1 VSSAVDAARPGHGDE
16 RAHAGDVDPVDL
28 AVELIRID
36 STNPDLVAGGAG
48 EAAVAAHAAAWL
60 RARGFRVRVLEG
72 TPGRPTVLATARGTG
87 GGRTI
92 LLDGHLDT
100 VPPGDPVRGGTAPV
114 VEYGRL
120 LGRGAFDMKAG
131 LAAMMVAADR
141 TRRIGTRG
149 DVVLA
154 LVADEEFAS
163 IGTEEA
169 LRALAADG
177 TVVDGA
183 VISEPSQS
191 EAIVAHRG
199 FGWYE
204 VRLRG
209 RAAHGSMPEQGVDA
223 IAHAGLVLR
232 ELDALAGRLAVGPR
246 HPLLG
251 TGAVR
256 VSRIHGGSDAATV
269 ADACVLTVERR
280 FLPGQSTAEVEAEL
294 RAALSAVAARTPG
307 MAAELVV
314 LVARAAFE
322 ADIEGPLARAVL
334 DSGARVTGAPVP
346 HRGEPFWTDAGLVQ
360 EAGIPCILL
369 GVTGGGAHADE
380 EWAEVDSVRR
390 LADVLEGAI
399 LDFCGSVGDGAAGTG
414 RAEPAG

>member
-1 VSSAVDAARPGHGDE
+1 VSE
-16 RAHAGDVDPVDL
+16 RAEAGSVDPVDL
-28 AVELIRID
+28 AAELIGFD
-36 STNPDLVAGGAG
+36 STNPDLVPGAAG
-48 EAAVAAHAAAWL
+48 EAALAAHVAAWL
-60 RARGFRVRVLEG
+60 RARGFEVRVLEAV
-72 TPGRPTVLATARGTG
+72 PGRPTVLATARGTG

-100 VPPGDPVRGGTAPV
+100 VPPGDPERGGLLPRI
-114 VEYGRL
+114 EDGRL
-120 LGRGAFDMKAG
+120 LGRGAFDMKGG
-131 LAAMMVAADR
+131 LAAMLVAADR
-141 TRRIGTRG
+141 ARRVGTRG

-204 VRLRG
+204 IRLRG

-232 ELDALAGRLAVGPR
+232 ELDALGERLAAGPR

-256 VSRIHGGSDAATV
+256 VSRIDGGSDAATV
-269 ADACVLTVERR
+269 ADSCVLTVERR
-280 FLPGQSTAEVEAEL
+280 FLPGEGTADVEAGL
-294 RAALSAVAARTPG
+294 RAALDALVARTPD
-307 MAAELVV
+307 MEAELVT
-314 LVARAAFE
+314 LVARGAFE
-322 ADIEGPLARAVL
+322 ADVDGPLARAVL
-334 DSGARVTGAPVP
+334 DSGARVSGVPVP

-360 EAGIPCILL
+360 EAAIPCILL

-380 EWAEVDSVRR
+380 EWADVGSIRW
-390 LADVLEGAI
+390 LADVLEGAV
-399 LDFCGSVGDGAAGTG
+399 LDFCGRADDGV
-414 RAEPAG
+414 PAL

>member
-1 VSSAVDAARPGHGDE
+1 MSGAVPEPAAGV
-16 RAHAGDVDPVDL
+16 AGLVDPVDL
-28 AVELIRID
+28 AAELIRVD
-36 STNPDLVAGGAG
+36 STNPDLVPGAAG
-48 EAAVAAHAAAWL
+48 ERAVAAHVAAWL
-60 RARGFRVRVLEG
+60 RARGFDVRVLEEA
-72 TPGRPTVLATARGTG
+72 PGRPTVLATARGTG

-100 VPPGDPVRGGTAPV
+100 VPPGDPARGGLAPLI
-114 VEYGRL
+114 EDGRL

-141 TRRIGTRG
+141 ARRIGTRG

-154 LVADEEFAS
+154 LVADEEFGS

-169 LRALAADG
+169 LRELAAAG
-177 TVVDGA
+177 TRIDGA

-204 VRLRG
+204 IRARG

-232 ELDALAGRLAVGPR
+232 ELDALADRLAAGPR

-269 ADACVLTVERR
+269 ADSCVLTVERR
-280 FLPGQSTAEVEAEL
+280 FLPGQSTADVEAEL
-294 RAALSAVAARTPG
+294 RAALDAVAARTPS
-307 MAAELVV
+307 MDADLFP
-314 LVARAAFE
+314 LVARGAFE
-322 ADIEGPLARAVL
+322 ADVDGPLARAVL
-334 DSGARVTGAPVP
+334 DSGARVTGSPVP
-346 HRGEPFWTDAGLVQ
+346 HRGEPFWTDAGLVL

-380 EWAEVDSVRR
+380 EWAEVDSIHR

-399 LDFCGSVGDGAAGTG
+399 LDFCGSAGA
-414 RAEPAG
+414 

>member
-1 VSSAVDAARPGHGDE
+1 
-16 RAHAGDVDPVDL
+16 
-28 AVELIRID
+28 
-36 STNPDLVAGGAG
+36 
-48 EAAVAAHAAAWL
+48 
-60 RARGFRVRVLEG
+60 
-72 TPGRPTVLATARGTG
+72 
-87 GGRTI
+87 
-92 LLDGHLDT
+92 
-100 VPPGDPVRGGTAPV
+100 
-114 VEYGRL
+114 
-120 LGRGAFDMKAG
+120 M
-131 LAAMMVAADR
+131 
-141 TRRIGTRG
+141 
-149 DVVLA
+149 LA
-154 LVADEEFAS
+154 LVADEEFGS

-177 TVVDGA
+177 TRVDGA

-204 VRLRG
+204 IRLRG

-223 IAHAGLVLR
+223 VAHAVLVLR
-232 ELDALAGRLAVGPR
+232 ELDALAERLAAGPL

-251 TGAVR
+251 SGAVR

-269 ADACVLTVERR
+269 ADSCVLTVERR
-280 FLPGQSTAEVEAEL
+280 FLPGESPAAVEAGL
-294 RAALSAVAARTPG
+294 RAALDAVAARTPD
-307 MAAELVV
+307 MDAELVV

-322 ADIEGPLARAVL
+322 ADVEGPLARAVL
-334 DSGARVTGAPVP
+334 DSGARITGAPVA

-380 EWAEVDSVRR
+380 EWAEVASIRR

-399 LDFCGSVGDGAAGTG
+399 LDFCGRADGPVPGAPAA
-414 RAEPAG
+414 

>member
-1 VSSAVDAARPGHGDE
+1 MSGVVPGAVAGAAGL
-16 RAHAGDVDPVDL
+16 VDPVDL
-28 AVELIRID
+28 AAELIRID
-36 STNPDLVAGGAG
+36 STNPDLVPGAAG
-48 EAAVAAHAAAWL
+48 ETAVAAHAAAWL
-60 RARGFRVRVLEG
+60 RARGFDVRVLEEA
-72 TPGRPTVLATARGTG
+72 PGRPTVLATARGTG

-100 VPPGDPVRGGTAPV
+100 VPPGDPARGGLLAR
-114 VEYGRL
+114 VEDGRL

-141 TRRIGTRG
+141 ARRLGTRG

-154 LVADEEFAS
+154 LVADEEFGS

-169 LRALAADG
+169 LRALANSG
-177 TVVDGA
+177 TRIDGA

-204 VRLRG
+204 IRLRG

-232 ELDALAGRLAVGPR
+232 ELDALADRLAAGPR

-256 VSRIHGGSDAATV
+256 VSRIQGGSDAATV
-269 ADACVLTVERR
+269 ADSCVLTIERR
-280 FLPGQSTAEVEAEL
+280 FLPGQSTADVEAEL
-294 RAALSAVAARTPG
+294 RAALDAVAARTPS
-307 MAAELVV
+307 MDAELVV

-322 ADIEGPLARAVL
+322 ADVDGPLARAVL
-334 DSGARVTGAPVP
+334 DSGARVIGSPVP
-346 HRGEPFWTDAGLVQ
+346 HRGEPFWTDAGLVH

-380 EWAEVDSVRR
+380 EWAEVDSIRR

-399 LDFCGSVGDGAAGTG
+399 LDFCGSAGATPEG
-414 RAEPAG
+414 

>member
-1 VSSAVDAARPGHGDE
+1 MTGHAEPG
-16 RAHAGDVDPVDL
+16 AGDVDPVDL
-28 AVELIRID
+28 AADLIRID
-36 STNPDLVAGGAG
+36 STNPDLVPGAAG
-48 EAAVAAHAAAWL
+48 EPAVAAHVAAWL
-60 RARGFRVRVLEG
+60 RARGFAVRVLEG
-72 TPGRPTVLATARGTG
+72 TPGRPTVLATAHGAG

-100 VPPGDPVRGGTAPV
+100 VPPGDPERGGLSPRI
-114 VEYGRL
+114 EDGRL

-131 LAAMMVAADR
+131 VAAMMVAADR
-141 TRRIGTRG
+141 ARRIGTHG

-154 LVADEEFAS
+154 LVADEEFGS

-169 LRALAADG
+169 LRALAAAG
-177 TVVDGA
+177 TRVDGA

-204 VRLRG
+204 IRLRG

-232 ELDALAGRLAVGPR
+232 ELDALADRLAAGAR

-251 TGAVR
+251 PGAVR
-256 VSRIHGGSDAATV
+256 VSRIHGGTDAATV
-269 ADACVLTVERR
+269 ADSCVLTVERR
-280 FLPGQSTAEVEAEL
+280 FLPGETTADVEAGL
-294 RAALSAVAARTPG
+294 RAALDGVVARTPG
-307 MAAELVV
+307 MDAELVP

-322 ADIEGPLARAVL
+322 ADVDGPLARAVL

-346 HRGEPFWTDAGLVQ
+346 HRGEPFWTDAGLMQ

-380 EWAEVDSVRR
+380 EWAEVDSVRT

-399 LDFCGSVGDGAAGTG
+399 LDFCGRDGA
-414 RAEPAG
+414 

>member
-1 VSSAVDAARPGHGDE
+1 VTGPAEQGTRDAAL
-16 RAHAGDVDPVDL
+16 VDPVDL
-28 AVELIRID
+28 AAELIRID
-36 STNPDLVAGGAG
+36 STNPDLVPGAAG
-48 EAAVAAHAAAWL
+48 EPAVAAHVAAWL
-60 RARGFRVRVLEG
+60 RARGFDVRVLEEA
-72 TPGRPTVLATARGTG
+72 PGRPTVLATAHGTG

-100 VPPGDPVRGGTAPV
+100 VPPGDPERGGLAPRI
-114 VEYGRL
+114 EDGRL

-141 TRRIGTRG
+141 ARRVGTRG

-154 LVADEEFAS
+154 LVADEEFGS

-177 TVVDGA
+177 MRIDGA

-204 VRLRG
+204 IRLRG

-232 ELDALAGRLAVGPR
+232 ELDALADRLAAGPR
-246 HPLLG
+246 HALLG
-251 TGAVR
+251 PGAVR
-256 VSRIHGGSDAATV
+256 VSRIQGGTDAATV
-269 ADACVLTVERR
+269 ADSCVLTVERR
-280 FLPGQSTAEVEAEL
+280 FLPGETTADVEAGL
-294 RAALSAVAARTPG
+294 RALLDAVVARTPD
-307 MAAELVV
+307 MDAELVP

-322 ADIEGPLARAVL
+322 ADVDGPLARAVL
-334 DSGARVTGAPVP
+334 DSGQRVTGAPVP

-369 GVTGGGAHADE
+369 GVTGGGAHAAE
-380 EWAEVDSVRR
+380 EWAEVDSVRL

-399 LDFCGSVGDGAAGTG
+399 LDFCG
-414 RAEPAG
+414 RADREG

>member
-1 VSSAVDAARPGHGDE
+1 MSGPDLGPAADAA
-16 RAHAGDVDPVDL
+16 AGPADPVDL
-28 AVELIRID
+28 AAELIRID
-36 STNPDLVAGGAG
+36 STNPDLVPGAAG

-60 RARGFRVRVLEG
+60 RARGFEVRVLEES
-72 TPGRPTVLATARGTG
+72 PGRPTVLATARGTG

-100 VPPGDPVRGGTAPV
+100 VPPGDPERGGLLPRI
-114 VEYGRL
+114 EDGRL

-141 TRRIGTRG
+141 ARRTGTRG

-154 LVADEEFAS
+154 LVADEEFGS
-163 IGTEEA
+163 IGSEEA

-177 TVVDGA
+177 TRVDGA

-204 VRLRG
+204 IRLRG

-223 IAHAGLVLR
+223 VAHAGLVLR
-232 ELDALAGRLAVGPR
+232 ELDALAARLAAGPR

-251 TGAVR
+251 SGAVR

-269 ADACVLTVERR
+269 ADSCVLTVERR
-280 FLPGQSTAEVEAEL
+280 FLPGESPADVEAGL
-294 RAALSAVAARTPG
+294 RAAVDAVAARTPD
-307 MAAELVV
+307 MDAELEV

-322 ADIEGPLARAVL
+322 ADVEGPLARAVL
-334 DSGARVTGAPVP
+334 DSGERITGAAVP

-369 GVTGGGAHADE
+369 GVTGGGAHAAE
-380 EWAEVDSVRR
+380 EWAEVDSIRR

-399 LDFCGSVGDGAAGTG
+399 LDFCGRADGPVPGAPAA
-414 RAEPAG
+414 

>member
-1 VSSAVDAARPGHGDE
+1 MTGTVTGPDAGV
-16 RAHAGDVDPVDL
+16 AGIVDPVDL
-28 AVELIRID
+28 AAELIRID
-36 STNPDLVAGGAG
+36 STNPDLVPGAAG
-48 EAAVAAHAAAWL
+48 ETAVAAHVAAWL
-60 RARGFRVRVLEG
+60 RARGFDVRVLEG

-100 VPPGDPVRGGTAPV
+100 VPPGDPERGGLLPRI
-114 VEYGRL
+114 EDGRL
-120 LGRGAFDMKAG
+120 HGRGAFDMKAG

-141 TRRIGTRG
+141 ARRVGTRG
-149 DVVLA
+149 DGVLA
-154 LVADEEFAS
+154 LVADEEFGS
-163 IGTEEA
+163 RGTEEA

-177 TVVDGA
+177 RRIDGA

-199 FGWYE
+199 FGWYGI
-204 VRLRG
+204 RLRG

-232 ELDALAGRLAVGPR
+232 ELDALAGRLAAGPR
-246 HPLLG
+246 HLLLG

-256 VSRIHGGSDAATV
+256 VSRIHRGSDAATV
-269 ADACVLTVERR
+269 ADSCVLTIERR
-280 FLPGQSTAEVEAEL
+280 FLPGQSTADAEAEL
-294 RAALSAVAARTPG
+294 RAALDAVAARTPD
-307 MAAELVV
+307 MDVELEV

-322 ADIEGPLARAVL
+322 AAVDGPLARAVL
-334 DSGARVTGAPVP
+334 DSGARVAGSPVP
-346 HRGEPFWTDAGLVQ
+346 HRGEPFWTDAGLVH

-380 EWAEVDSVRR
+380 EWAEVDSIRR

-399 LDFCGSVGDGAAGTG
+399 LDFCGGDRIVPTSRPIA
-414 RAEPAG
+414 

>member
-1 VSSAVDAARPGHGDE
+1 
-16 RAHAGDVDPVDL
+16 
-28 AVELIRID
+28 
-36 STNPDLVAGGAG
+36 
-48 EAAVAAHAAAWL
+48 
-60 RARGFRVRVLEG
+60 
-72 TPGRPTVLATARGTG
+72 
-87 GGRTI
+87 
-92 LLDGHLDT
+92 
-100 VPPGDPVRGGTAPV
+100 
-114 VEYGRL
+114 
-120 LGRGAFDMKAG
+120 
-131 LAAMMVAADR
+131 
-141 TRRIGTRG
+141 
-149 DVVLA
+149 VLA
-154 LVADEEFAS
+154 LVADEEFGS

-177 TVVDGA
+177 TRVDGA

-204 VRLRG
+204 IRLKG

-232 ELDALAGRLAVGPR
+232 ELDALAARLAAGPR

-256 VSRIHGGSDAATV
+256 VSRIDGGTDAATV

-280 FLPGQSTAEVEAEL
+280 FLPGESTADVEAGL
-294 RAALSAVAARTPG
+294 RSALDAVVARTPD
-307 MAAELVV
+307 MDAELVP

-322 ADIEGPLARAVL
+322 ADVDGPLARA
-334 DSGARVTGAPVP
+334 GAAGAARVPGAPGP

-360 EAGIPCILL
+360 EAGIPCLLL
-369 GVTGGGAHADE
+369 GVTGGGAHAAE
-380 EWAEVDSVRR
+380 EWAEVDSVRA

-399 LDFCGSVGDGAAGTG
+399 LDFCGQVD
-414 RAEPAG
+414 R

>member
-1 VSSAVDAARPGHGDE
+1 MTGPAEQGARDADL
-16 RAHAGDVDPVDL
+16 VDPVDL
-28 AVELIRID
+28 AAELIRID
-36 STNPDLVAGGAG
+36 STNPDLVPGAAG
-48 EAAVAAHAAAWL
+48 EPAVAAHVAAWL
-60 RARGFRVRVLEG
+60 RARGFDVRVLEDA
-72 TPGRPTVLATARGTG
+72 PGRPTVLATARGTG

-100 VPPGDPVRGGTAPV
+100 VPPGDPERGGLAPRI
-114 VEYGRL
+114 EDGRL

-141 TRRIGTRG
+141 ARRIGTRG

-154 LVADEEFAS
+154 LVADEEFGS

-169 LRALAADG
+169 LRALAVDG
-177 TVVDGA
+177 TRVDGA

-204 VRLRG
+204 IRLRG

-232 ELDALAGRLAVGPR
+232 ELDALAERLAAGPR
-246 HPLLG
+246 HALLG
-251 TGAVR
+251 PGAVR
-256 VSRIHGGSDAATV
+256 VSRIQGGTDAATV
-269 ADACVLTVERR
+269 ADSCVLTVERR
-280 FLPGQSTAEVEAEL
+280 FLPGETTADVEAGL
-294 RAALSAVAARTPG
+294 RALLDAVVARTPG
-307 MAAELVV
+307 MDAELVP

-322 ADIEGPLARAVL
+322 ADVDGPLARAVL
-334 DSGARVTGAPVP
+334 DSGQRVTGAPVP
-346 HRGEPFWTDAGLVQ
+346 HRGEPFWTDAGLVR

-369 GVTGGGAHADE
+369 GVAGGGAHAAE
-380 EWAEVDSVRR
+380 EWAEVDSVRL

-399 LDFCGSVGDGAAGTG
+399 LDFCG
-414 RAEPAG
+414 RADA

>member
-1 VSSAVDAARPGHGDE
+1 MSGSVPGPDASA
-16 RAHAGDVDPVDL
+16 AGLVDPVDL
-28 AVELIRID
+28 AAELIRID
-36 STNPDLVAGGAG
+36 STNPDLVAGAAG
-48 EAAVAAHAAAWL
+48 EVAVAAHVAAWL
-60 RARGFRVRVLEG
+60 RTRGFEVRVLEQV
-72 TPGRPTVLATARGTG
+72 PGRPTVLATARGTG
-87 GGRTI
+87 GGRAI

-100 VPPGDPVRGGTAPV
+100 VPPGDPARGGLEPRI
-114 VEYGRL
+114 EDGRL

-141 TRRIGTRG
+141 ARRVGTRG

-154 LVADEEFAS
+154 LVADEEFGS

-177 TVVDGA
+177 TRIDGA
-183 VISEPSQS
+183 VIAEPSQS

-204 VRLRG
+204 IHLRG

-232 ELDALAGRLAVGPR
+232 ELDGLAERLAAGPR

-269 ADACVLTVERR
+269 ADSCGITLERR
-280 FLPGQSTAEVEAEL
+280 FLPGESTADVEAEL
-294 RAALSAVAARTPG
+294 RAALDAVVARTPG
-307 MAAELVV
+307 MDATLVA
-314 LVARAAFE
+314 LIARAAFE
-322 ADIEGPLARAVL
+322 ADVDGPLARAVL
-334 DSGARVTGAPVP
+334 DSGARVTGSPVP
-346 HRGEPFWTDAGLVQ
+346 HRGEPFWTDAGLVH
-360 EAGIPCILL
+360 EAGIPCLLL

-380 EWAEVDSVRR
+380 EWAEVDSIRR

-399 LDFCGSVGDGAAGTG
+399 LDFCGSA
-414 RAEPAG
+414 RA

>member
-1 VSSAVDAARPGHGDE
+1 VTGPAEQGARDADL
-16 RAHAGDVDPVDL
+16 VDPVDL
-28 AVELIRID
+28 AAELIRID
-36 STNPDLVAGGAG
+36 STNPDLVPGAAG
-48 EAAVAAHAAAWL
+48 EPAVAAHVAAWL
-60 RARGFRVRVLEG
+60 RARGFDVRVLEDA
-72 TPGRPTVLATARGTG
+72 PGRPTVLATARGAG

-100 VPPGDPVRGGTAPV
+100 VPPGDPERGGLAPKT
-114 VEYGRL
+114 EDGRL

-141 TRRIGTRG
+141 ARRIGTRG

-154 LVADEEFAS
+154 LVADEEFGS

-177 TVVDGA
+177 TRVDGA

-204 VRLRG
+204 IRLRG

-232 ELDALAGRLAVGPR
+232 ELDALADRLAAGPR
-246 HPLLG
+246 HALLG
-251 TGAVR
+251 PGAVR
-256 VSRIHGGSDAATV
+256 VSRIQGGTDAATV
-269 ADACVLTVERR
+269 ADSCVLTVERR
-280 FLPGQSTAEVEAEL
+280 FLPGETTADVEAGL
-294 RAALSAVAARTPG
+294 RALLDAVVARTTD
-307 MAAELVV
+307 MDAELVP

-322 ADIEGPLARAVL
+322 ADVDGPLARAVL
-334 DSGARVTGAPVP
+334 DSGQRVTGAPVS

-369 GVTGGGAHADE
+369 GVTGGGAHAAE

-399 LDFCGSVGDGAAGTG
+399 LDFCG
-414 RAEPAG
+414 RADL

>member
-1 VSSAVDAARPGHGDE
+1 VSPDAAPGAAAADATPGAAE
-16 RAHAGDVDPVDL
+16 AAAAVDPVEL
-28 AVELIRID
+28 AADLIRID
-36 STNPDLVAGGAG
+36 STNPDLVAGAAG

-60 RARGFRVRVLEG
+60 RARGFAVRILEEV
-72 TPGRPTVLATARGTG
+72 PGRPTVLATAAGTG

-100 VPPGDPVRGGTAPV
+100 VPPGDPERGGLLPR
-114 VEYGRL
+114 VEDGLL

-141 TRRIGTRG
+141 ARRIGTRG

-154 LVADEEFAS
+154 LVADEEFGS
-163 IGTEEA
+163 RGTEEA

-177 TVVDGA
+177 TVVEGA

-204 VRLRG
+204 IRLRG

-232 ELDALAGRLAVGPR
+232 ELDALGARLAAGPR

-269 ADACVLTVERR
+269 ADACTLTIERR
-280 FLPGQSTAEVEAEL
+280 FLPGESPADVEAEL
-294 RAALSAVAARTPG
+294 RRILDAVVSRTPD
-307 MAAELVV
+307 MAAELVP

-322 ADIEGPLARAVL
+322 ADVDGPLARAVL
-334 DSGARVTGAPVP
+334 DSGARVTEAPVA

-369 GVTGGGAHADE
+369 GVTGGGAHAAE
-380 EWAEVDSVRR
+380 EWAEVDSIRA
-390 LADVLEGAI
+390 LADVLKGAI
-399 LDFCGSVGDGAAGTG
+399 LDFCGRADAADPS
-414 RAEPAG
+414 A

>member
-1 VSSAVDAARPGHGDE
+1 MPVPDAGA
-16 RAHAGDVDPVDL
+16 AGLVDPVDL
-28 AVELIRID
+28 AAELIRID
-36 STNPDLVAGGAG
+36 STNPDLVPGAAG
-48 EAAVAAHAAAWL
+48 EARVAAFAAAWL
-60 RARGFRVRVLEG
+60 RARGFDVRVLEEA
-72 TPGRPTVLATARGTG
+72 PGRPTVLATARGTG
-87 GGRTI
+87 GGRTL

-100 VPPGDPVRGGTAPV
+100 VPPGDPERGGLEPRI
-114 VEYGRL
+114 EDGRL

-141 TRRIGTRG
+141 ARRAGTRG
-149 DVVLA
+149 DIVLA
-154 LVADEEFAS
+154 LVADEEFGS

-177 TVVDGA
+177 ARIDGA

-204 VRLRG
+204 IRLRG

-232 ELDALAGRLAVGPR
+232 ELDALADRLASGPR

-269 ADACVLTVERR
+269 ADSCVITLERR
-280 FLPGQSTAEVEAEL
+280 FLPGQSTADVEAEL
-294 RAALSAVAARTPG
+294 RRALDTVAARTPG
-307 MAAELVV
+307 MDAELVP

-322 ADIEGPLARAVL
+322 ADVDGPLARAVL

-346 HRGEPFWTDAGLVQ
+346 HRGEPFWTDAGLVH

-380 EWAEVDSVRR
+380 EWAEVDSIRR

-399 LDFCGSVGDGAAGTG
+399 RDFCGSA
-414 RAEPAG
+414 RE

>member
-1 VSSAVDAARPGHGDE
+1 M
-16 RAHAGDVDPVDL
+16 
-28 AVELIRID
+28 IRID
-36 STNPDLVAGGAG
+36 STNPDLVAGAAG
-48 EAAVAAHAAAWL
+48 EVRVAAHAAAWL
-60 RARGFRVRVLEG
+60 RARGFDVRVLEE
-72 TPGRPTVLATARGTG
+72 TPGRPTVLATAHGTG

-100 VPPGDPVRGGTAPV
+100 VPPGDPERGGLIPRI
-114 VEYGRL
+114 EDGRL

-141 TRRIGTRG
+141 ARRIGTRG

-154 LVADEEFAS
+154 LVADEEFGS
-163 IGTEEA
+163 MGTEEA
-169 LRALAADG
+169 LRALDADG
-177 TVVDGA
+177 TRIDGA

-204 VRLRG
+204 IRLRG

-232 ELDALAGRLAVGPR
+232 ELDALADRVASGPR

-269 ADACVLTVERR
+269 ADSCVLTLERR
-280 FLPGQSTAEVEAEL
+280 FLPGQSTAHVEAEL
-294 RAALSAVAARTPG
+294 RAALDAVVARTPG
-307 MAAELVV
+307 MDAELVV

-322 ADIEGPLARAVL
+322 ADVDGPLARAVL
-334 DSGARVTGAPVP
+334 DSGARVTGSPVP
-346 HRGEPFWTDAGLVQ
+346 HRGEPFWTDAGLVH
-360 EAGIPCILL
+360 EAGIPCLLL
-369 GVTGGGAHADE
+369 GVTGGGAHAAE
-380 EWAEVDSVRR
+380 EWAEVASIRQ
-390 LADVLEGAI
+390 LTAVLEGAI
-399 LDFCGSVGDGAAGTG
+399 LDFCGSV
-414 RAEPAG
+414 RA

>member
-1 VSSAVDAARPGHGDE
+1 VSGAVTGPDAGL
-16 RAHAGDVDPVDL
+16 AGLVDPVDL
-28 AVELIRID
+28 AAELIRVD
-36 STNPDLVAGGAG
+36 STNPDLLPGAAG
-48 EAAVAAHAAAWL
+48 ERAVAAHAAAWL
-60 RARGFRVRVLEG
+60 RARGFDVRVLEDV
-72 TPGRPTVLATARGTG
+72 PGRPTVVATARGTG

-100 VPPGDPVRGGTAPV
+100 VPPGDPARGGLAPLI
-114 VEYGRL
+114 EDGRL

-141 TRRIGTRG
+141 ARRIGTRG

-154 LVADEEFAS
+154 LVADEEFGS

-169 LRALAADG
+169 LRELAAAG
-177 TVVDGA
+177 TRIDGA

-204 VRLRG
+204 IRLRG

-232 ELDALAGRLAVGPR
+232 ELDALAERLAAGPR

-269 ADACVLTVERR
+269 ADSCVLTVERR
-280 FLPGQSTAEVEAEL
+280 FLPGQSTADVEAEL
-294 RAALSAVAARTPG
+294 RAALTAAAARTSG
-307 MAAELVV
+307 MDVELEA

-322 ADIEGPLARAVL
+322 ADVDGPLARAVL
-334 DSGARVTGAPVP
+334 DSGARVTGSPVP
-346 HRGEPFWTDAGLVQ
+346 HRGEPFWTDAGLVL

-380 EWAEVDSVRR
+380 EWAEVDSIRR

-399 LDFCGSVGDGAAGTG
+399 LDFCGTAGA
-414 RAEPAG
+414 

>member
-1 VSSAVDAARPGHGDE
+1 VTGTAATAPE
-16 RAHAGDVDPVDL
+16 AADPVDL
-28 AVELIRID
+28 AAELIRID
-36 STNPDLVAGGAG
+36 STNPDLVPGAAG
-48 EAAVAAHAAAWL
+48 ETAIAAHAAAWL
-60 RARGFRVRVLEG
+60 RARGFDVRVLEDA
-72 TPGRPTVLATARGTG
+72 PGRPTVVATARGTG

-100 VPPGDPVRGGTAPV
+100 VPPGDPDRGGLRPRI
-114 VEYGRL
+114 EDGRL
-120 LGRGAFDMKAG
+120 HGRGAFDMKGG
-131 LAAMMVAADR
+131 LAAMLVAADR
-141 TRRIGTRG
+141 ARRVGTRG

-154 LVADEEFAS
+154 LVADEEFGS

-204 VRLRG
+204 IRLRG

-232 ELDALAGRLAVGPR
+232 ELDALGERLAAGPR

-269 ADACVLTVERR
+269 ADSCVLTVERR
-280 FLPGQSTAEVEAEL
+280 FLPGESTADVEAQL
-294 RAALSAVAARTPG
+294 RAAVDAVVARAPG
-307 MAAELVV
+307 MDAELVT
-314 LVARAAFE
+314 LVARGAFE
-322 ADIEGPLARAVL
+322 ADVDGPLARAVL
-334 DSGARVTGAPVP
+334 DSGERVQGAPVP
-346 HRGEPFWTDAGLVQ
+346 RRGEPFWTDAGLVQ

-380 EWAEVDSVRR
+380 EWADVDSIRR
-390 LADVLEGAI
+390 LADVLEGAV
-399 LDFCGSVGDGAAGTG
+399 LDFCG
-414 RAEPAG
+414 RADAVVPAL

>member
-1 VSSAVDAARPGHGDE
+1 MSGAVTGPDAGV
-16 RAHAGDVDPVDL
+16 AGLVDPVDL
-28 AVELIRID
+28 AAELIRID
-36 STNPDLVAGGAG
+36 STNPDLVTGAAG
-48 EAAVAAHAAAWL
+48 ETAVAAHVAAWL
-60 RARGFRVRVLEG
+60 RARGFDVRVLEDV
-72 TPGRPTVLATARGTG
+72 PGRPTVLATARGTG

-100 VPPGDPVRGGTAPV
+100 VPPGDPARGGLAPLI
-114 VEYGRL
+114 EEGRL

-141 TRRIGTRG
+141 ARRIGTRG

-154 LVADEEFAS
+154 LVADEEFGS

-169 LRALAADG
+169 LRALAAAG
-177 TVVDGA
+177 TRIDGA

-204 VRLRG
+204 IRLTG

-232 ELDALAGRLAVGPR
+232 ELDALAERLAAGPR

-269 ADACVLTVERR
+269 ADSCVLTVERR
-280 FLPGQSTAEVEAEL
+280 FLPGQSTADVEAEL
-294 RAALSAVAARTPG
+294 RAALTAVAARTPG
-307 MAAELVV
+307 MVAELEA

-322 ADIEGPLARAVL
+322 ADVDGPLARAVL
-334 DSGARVTGAPVP
+334 DSGARVTGSPVP
-346 HRGEPFWTDAGLVQ
+346 HRGEPFWTDAGLVL

-380 EWAEVDSVRR
+380 EWAEVDSIRR

-399 LDFCGSVGDGAAGTG
+399 LDFCGTAGA
-414 RAEPAG
+414 

>member
-1 VSSAVDAARPGHGDE
+1 MTGTVTGPDAGV
-16 RAHAGDVDPVDL
+16 AGIVDPVDL
-28 AVELIRID
+28 AAELIRID
-36 STNPDLVAGGAG
+36 STNPDLVPGAAG
-48 EAAVAAHAAAWL
+48 ETAVAAHVAAWL
-60 RARGFRVRVLEG
+60 RARGFDVRVLEG

-87 GGRTI
+87 GGRTS
-92 LLDGHLDT
+92 LLDGHRAT
-100 VPPGDPVRGGTAPV
+100 VPPGDPERGGLLPRI
-114 VEYGRL
+114 EDGRL
-120 LGRGAFDMKAG
+120 HGRGAFDMKAG

-141 TRRIGTRG
+141 ARRVGTRG

-154 LVADEEFAS
+154 LVADEEFGS
-163 IGTEEA
+163 RGTEEA

-177 TVVDGA
+177 RRIDGA

-199 FGWYE
+199 FGWYGI
-204 VRLRG
+204 RLRG

-232 ELDALAGRLAVGPR
+232 ELDALAGRLAAGPR
-246 HPLLG
+246 HLLLG

-269 ADACVLTVERR
+269 ADSCVLTIERR
-280 FLPGQSTAEVEAEL
+280 FLPGQSTADVEAEL
-294 RAALSAVAARTPG
+294 RAALDAVAARTPD
-307 MAAELVV
+307 MDVELEV

-322 ADIEGPLARAVL
+322 ADVDGPLAPAVL
-334 DSGARVTGAPVP
+334 DSGARVAGSPVP
-346 HRGEPFWTDAGLVQ
+346 HRGEPFWTDAGLVH

-380 EWAEVDSVRR
+380 EWAEVDSIRR

-399 LDFCGSVGDGAAGTG
+399 LDFCGGDRIVPTSRPIA
-414 RAEPAG
+414 

>member
-1 VSSAVDAARPGHGDE
+1 MSGAVTGPDAGV
-16 RAHAGDVDPVDL
+16 AGLVDPVDL
-28 AVELIRID
+28 AAELIRID
-36 STNPDLVAGGAG
+36 STNPDLVPGAAG
-48 EAAVAAHAAAWL
+48 ERAVAAHVAAWL
-60 RARGFRVRVLEG
+60 RARGFDVRVLEDV
-72 TPGRPTVLATARGTG
+72 PGRPTVLATARGTG

-100 VPPGDPVRGGTAPV
+100 VPPGDPARGGLAPLI
-114 VEYGRL
+114 EDGRL

-141 TRRIGTRG
+141 ARRIGTRG

-154 LVADEEFAS
+154 LVADEEFGS

-169 LRALAADG
+169 LRELAAAG
-177 TVVDGA
+177 TRIDGA

-204 VRLRG
+204 IRLRG

-232 ELDALAGRLAVGPR
+232 ELDALAERLAAGPR

-269 ADACVLTVERR
+269 ADSCVLTVERR
-280 FLPGQSTAEVEAEL
+280 FLPGQSTADVEAEL
-294 RAALSAVAARTPG
+294 RAVLTAAAARTPG
-307 MAAELVV
+307 MDAELEA

-322 ADIEGPLARAVL
+322 ADVEGPLARAVL
-334 DSGARVTGAPVP
+334 DSGARVTGSPVP
-346 HRGEPFWTDAGLVQ
+346 HRGEPFWTDAGLVL

-380 EWAEVDSVRR
+380 EWAEVDSIRR

-399 LDFCGSVGDGAAGTG
+399 LDFCGTAGA
-414 RAEPAG
+414 

>member
-1 VSSAVDAARPGHGDE
+1 MTGTATGHDAGV
-16 RAHAGDVDPVDL
+16 AGIVDPVDL
-28 AVELIRID
+28 AAELIRID
-36 STNPDLVAGGAG
+36 STNPDLVPGAAG
-48 EAAVAAHAAAWL
+48 ETAVAAHVAAWL
-60 RARGFRVRVLEG
+60 RARGFDVRVLEG
-72 TPGRPTVLATARGTG
+72 TPGRPTVLATAHGTG

-100 VPPGDPVRGGTAPV
+100 VPPGDPERGGLLPRIEDAL
-114 VEYGRL
+114 L

-141 TRRIGTRG
+141 ARRIGTRG

-177 TVVDGA
+177 TRIDGA

-204 VRLRG
+204 IRLRG

-232 ELDALAGRLAVGPR
+232 ELDALAERLSTGPR

-269 ADACVLTVERR
+269 ADSCVLTIERR
-280 FLPGQSTAEVEAEL
+280 FLPGQSTADVEAEL
-294 RAALSAVAARTPG
+294 RTALDSVAARTPG
-307 MAAELVV
+307 IDVELEV

-322 ADIEGPLARAVL
+322 ADVDGPLARAVL
-334 DSGARVTGAPVP
+334 DSGARVTGSPVL
-346 HRGEPFWTDAGLVQ
+346 HRGEPFWTDAGLVH

-380 EWAEVDSVRR
+380 EWAEVDSIRR

-399 LDFCGSVGDGAAGTG
+399 LDFCGSAGGSAGAGA
-414 RAEPAG
+414 

>member
-1 VSSAVDAARPGHGDE
+1 MTGTVTGPDAGV
-16 RAHAGDVDPVDL
+16 AGIVDPVDL
-28 AVELIRID
+28 AAELIRID
-36 STNPDLVAGGAG
+36 STNPDLVPGAAGAT
-48 EAAVAAHAAAWL
+48 AVAAHVAAWL
-60 RARGFRVRVLEG
+60 RARGFDVRVLEG

-100 VPPGDPVRGGTAPV
+100 VPPGDPERGGLLPRI
-114 VEYGRL
+114 EDGRL
-120 LGRGAFDMKAG
+120 HGRGAFDMKAG

-141 TRRIGTRG
+141 ARRVGTRG

-154 LVADEEFAS
+154 LVADEEFGS
-163 IGTEEA
+163 RGTEEA

-177 TVVDGA
+177 TRIDGA

-199 FGWYE
+199 FGWYGI
-204 VRLRG
+204 RLRG

-232 ELDALAGRLAVGPR
+232 ELDALAGRLAAGPR
-246 HPLLG
+246 HLLLG

-269 ADACVLTVERR
+269 ADSCVLTIERR
-280 FLPGQSTAEVEAEL
+280 FLPGQSTADVEAEL
-294 RAALSAVAARTPG
+294 RAALDAVAARTPD
-307 MAAELVV
+307 MDVELEV

-322 ADIEGPLARAVL
+322 ADVDGPLARAVL
-334 DSGARVTGAPVP
+334 DSGARVAGSPVP
-346 HRGEPFWTDAGLVQ
+346 HRGEPFWTDAGLVH

-380 EWAEVDSVRR
+380 EWAEVDSIRR

-399 LDFCGSVGDGAAGTG
+399 LDFCGGDRIVPTSRPIA
-414 RAEPAG
+414 

>member
-1 VSSAVDAARPGHGDE
+1 MSDSVSAPASRAADL
-16 RAHAGDVDPVDL
+16 VDPVDL
-28 AVELIRID
+28 AAELIRID
-36 STNPDLVAGGAG
+36 STNPDLVAGAAG
-48 EAAVAAHAAAWL
+48 EVRVAAHAAAWL
-60 RARGFRVRVLEG
+60 RARGFDVRVLEE

-100 VPPGDPVRGGTAPV
+100 VPPGDPERGGLIPRI
-114 VEYGRL
+114 EDGRL

-141 TRRIGTRG
+141 ARRIGTRG

-154 LVADEEFAS
+154 LVADEEFGS
-163 IGTEEA
+163 MGTEEA
-169 LRALAADG
+169 LRVLDADG
-177 TVVDGA
+177 TRIDGA

-204 VRLRG
+204 IRLRG

-232 ELDALAGRLAVGPR
+232 ELDALGDRLAAGPR

-269 ADACVLTVERR
+269 ADSCVLTLERR
-280 FLPGQSTAEVEAEL
+280 FLPGQSTAHVEAEL
-294 RAALSAVAARTPG
+294 RAALDAVVARTPG
-307 MAAELVV
+307 MDAELVV

-322 ADIEGPLARAVL
+322 ADVDGPLARAVL
-334 DSGARVTGAPVP
+334 DSGARVTGSPVA
-346 HRGEPFWTDAGLVQ
+346 HRGEPFWTDAGLVH

-369 GVTGGGAHADE
+369 GVTGGGAHAAE
-380 EWAEVDSVRR
+380 EWAEVASIRQ
-390 LADVLEGAI
+390 LTAVLEGAI
-399 LDFCGSVGDGAAGTG
+399 LDFCGSV
-414 RAEPAG
+414 RA

>member
-1 VSSAVDAARPGHGDE
+1 MTGTVTGPDAGV
-16 RAHAGDVDPVDL
+16 AGIEDPVDL
-28 AVELIRID
+28 AAELIRIA
-36 STNPDLVAGGAG
+36 STNPDLVPGAAG
-48 EAAVAAHAAAWL
+48 ETAVAAHVAAWL
-60 RARGFRVRVLEG
+60 RARGFDVRVLEG

-100 VPPGDPVRGGTAPV
+100 VPPGDPERGGLLPRI
-114 VEYGRL
+114 EDGRL
-120 LGRGAFDMKAG
+120 HGRGAFDMKAG

-141 TRRIGTRG
+141 ARRVGTRG

-154 LVADEEFAS
+154 LVADEEFGS
-163 IGTEEA
+163 RGTEEA

-177 TVVDGA
+177 RRIDGA

-199 FGWYE
+199 FGWYGI
-204 VRLRG
+204 RLRG

-232 ELDALAGRLAVGPR
+232 ELDALAGRLAAGPR
-246 HPLLG
+246 HLLLG

-269 ADACVLTVERR
+269 ADSCVLTIERR
-280 FLPGQSTAEVEAEL
+280 FLPGQSTADVEAEL
-294 RAALSAVAARTPG
+294 RAALDAVAARTPD
-307 MAAELVV
+307 MDVELEV

-322 ADIEGPLARAVL
+322 ADVDGPLARAVL
-334 DSGARVTGAPVP
+334 DSGARVAGSPVP
-346 HRGEPFWTDAGLVQ
+346 HRGEPFWTDAGLVH

-380 EWAEVDSVRR
+380 EWAEVDSIRR

-399 LDFCGSVGDGAAGTG
+399 LDFCGGDRIVPTSRPIA
-414 RAEPAG
+414 

>member
-1 VSSAVDAARPGHGDE
+1 MTGTVTGPDAGV
-16 RAHAGDVDPVDL
+16 AGIVDPVDL
-28 AVELIRID
+28 AAELIRID
-36 STNPDLVAGGAG
+36 STNPDLVPGAAG
-48 EAAVAAHAAAWL
+48 ETAVAAHVAAWL
-60 RARGFRVRVLEG
+60 RARGFDVRVLEG

-100 VPPGDPVRGGTAPV
+100 VPPGDPERGGLLPRI
-114 VEYGRL
+114 EDGRL
-120 LGRGAFDMKAG
+120 HGRGAFDMKAG

-141 TRRIGTRG
+141 ARRVGTRG

-154 LVADEEFAS
+154 LVADEEFGS
-163 IGTEEA
+163 RGTEEA

-177 TVVDGA
+177 TRIDGA

-199 FGWYE
+199 FGWYGI
-204 VRLRG
+204 RLRG

-232 ELDALAGRLAVGPR
+232 ELDALAGRLAAGPR

-256 VSRIHGGSDAATV
+256 VSRIHGGSDAATI
-269 ADACVLTVERR
+269 ADSCVLTIERR
-280 FLPGQSTAEVEAEL
+280 FLPGQSTADVEAEL
-294 RAALSAVAARTPG
+294 RAALDAVAARTPD
-307 MAAELVV
+307 MDVELEV

-322 ADIEGPLARAVL
+322 ADVDGPLARAVL
-334 DSGARVTGAPVP
+334 DSGARV
-346 HRGEPFWTDAGLVQ
+346 AG
-360 EAGIPCILL
+360 
-369 GVTGGGAHADE
+369 
-380 EWAEVDSVRR
+380 
-390 LADVLEGAI
+390 
-399 LDFCGSVGDGAAGTG
+399 
-414 RAEPAG
+414 

>member
-1 VSSAVDAARPGHGDE
+1 VSGPDLEPAAEDVLADP
-16 RAHAGDVDPVDL
+16 AGLVDPVDL
-28 AVELIRID
+28 AAELIRID
-36 STNPDLVAGGAG
+36 STNPDLVPGAAG
-48 EAAVAAHAAAWL
+48 ESA
-60 RARGFRVRVLEG
+60 VLEAS
-72 TPGRPTVLATARGTG
+72 PGRPTVLATARGTG

-100 VPPGDPVRGGTAPV
+100 VPPGDPERGGLLPRI
-114 VEYGRL
+114 EDGRL

-141 TRRIGTRG
+141 ARRTGTRG

-154 LVADEEFAS
+154 LVADEEFGS

-177 TVVDGA
+177 TRVDGA

-204 VRLRG
+204 IRLRG

-223 IAHAGLVLR
+223 VAHAGLVLR
-232 ELDALAGRLAVGPR
+232 ELDALAERLAAGPR

-251 TGAVR
+251 SGAVR

-269 ADACVLTVERR
+269 ADSCVLTVERR
-280 FLPGQSTAEVEAEL
+280 FLPGESPAAVEAGL
-294 RAALSAVAARTPG
+294 RAALDAVAARTPD
-307 MAAELVV
+307 MDAELEV

-322 ADIEGPLARAVL
+322 ADVAGPLARAVL
-334 DSGARVTGAPVP
+334 DSGARITGAPVP

-380 EWAEVDSVRR
+380 EWAEVDSIRR
-390 LADVLEGAI
+390 LADVLEGAV
-399 LDFCGSVGDGAAGTG
+399 LDFCGRTDDGVPAAG
-414 RAEPAG
+414 A